1 MVLKSTKRDR
11 KRAFSIHI
19 LDIRLLQLPRQLK
32 ELLEANTIKRETS
45 SATVMMM
52 KLIQVPSQRTRYI
65 FPKRN
70 TVIRKER
77 QVEIETKEENHHGH
91 LVINL
96 QELPQCLNDQKEKS
110 GNQKGSV
117 LFIE

>member
-1 MVLKSTKRDR
+1 MILSKSTETDMKMT
-11 KRAFSIHI
+11 FLTHI

-52 KLIQVPSQRTRYI
+52 KLIRVPSQRTRYI
-65 FPKRN
+65 FPKKN

-77 QVEIETKEENHHGH
+77 QVEIETKEENHHVH

-96 QELPQCLNDQKEKS
+96 LELPQCLNGQKEKS
-110 GNQKGSV
+110 GNQKG
-117 LFIE
+117 